1 MFEGLPVFMFLVSSL
16 NMWRGSPRVEAYAA
30 GELAARAEA
39 LEAGLGVLVAELVS
53 LAGEVTG
60 PGLAAGSFG
69 EIEQRV
75 SVRGR
80 ELLRMVMQHA
90 MDRQAAGE
98 QRLAGVRDAVGRS
111 RRRAERGHARTVVSL
126 VGPVVVR
133 RMAYRA
139 AGAANLYPRDGVLN
153 LPVRRYSW
161 AVQEKAVGFALEAS
175 FGQASQWL
183 AGRIGTTV
191 HPGQIEQITAEAACD
206 TGGFYATR
214 APVAA
219 GREIPLVLSVDGKG
233 VAMRPEARR
242 PSRYQHVP
250 GAFEKRLSTGEKRG
264 VKRMAEIGAVF
275 DALPPQVPRTPEL
288 IMGLVPG
295 PEGQPAAARQVRAVN
310 RWYAAGITEDRTAT
324 IARIFDE
331 AARRDPGRE
340 RTWLVLVDGDRPQIM
355 MIEREAAAR
364 GTPVTIL
371 VDFIHVLEYLWK
383 AGWAFHAPRDPALE
397 SWVTAQATQILHGR
411 TAQVIALIKTL
422 AQEHP
427 PRPGSEHEKQIRKAL
442 SYLTCKL
449 PYLGYPRALA
459 AGWPIATGVIEG
471 ACRHLVQDRLAI
483 TGARWGLPGAEAILR
498 LRAIKANGD
507 LDAYWAHHT
516 QQERQR
522 NHLSRY
528 QLAA

>member
-1 MFEGLPVFMFLVSSL
+1 MFWVSSL
-16 NMWRGSPRVEAYAA
+16 NMLRGSPRVEAYAV
-30 GELAARAEA
+30 EDLAARAEA
-39 LEAGLGVLVAELVS
+39 VGAGLGVLVAELVS
-53 LAGEVTG
+53 LAGEVAG
-60 PGLAAGSFG
+60 PGLAAGSFD

-75 SVRGR
+75 CMRGR

-90 MDRQAAGE
+90 MDVQAAAE
-98 QRLAGVRDAVGRS
+98 RRLPGVIDAAGVART
-111 RRRAERGHARTVVSL
+111 RAERGHARTVVSSA
-126 VGPVVVR
+126 GPVVVR
-133 RMAYRA
+133 RVAYRA
-139 AGAANLYPRDGVLN
+139 AGAANLHPRDAVLN
-153 LPVRRYSW
+153 LPVRRYSQ
-161 AVQEKAVGFALEAS
+161 AVQAMAAGFALEAS

-183 AGRIGTTV
+183 AARIGTAV
-191 HPGQIEQITAEAACD
+191 AQRQIEQIVAEAARDCE
-206 TGGFYATR
+206 GFYATR

-219 GREIPLVLSVDGKG
+219 GREIPLVLSADGKG

-264 VKRMAEIGAVF
+264 VKRMAEVGAVSG
-275 DALPPQVPRTPEL
+275 ALPPQVPRTPEL
-288 IMGLVPG
+288 IMGQAPD
-295 PEGQPAAARQVRAVN
+295 PEGRPPAARQVRAVG
-310 RWYAAGITEDRTAT
+310 RWYAADITADRTAT

-331 AARRDPGRE
+331 AARRDPAHE

-364 GTPVTIL
+364 GTPVTL
-371 VDFIHVLEYLWK
+371 LAGFIHVLEYLWK

-397 SWVTAQATQILHGR
+397 AWVTAQATEILHGR
-411 TAQVIALIKTL
+411 TAGVIDLIKAL
-422 AQEHP
+422 AAEHP
-427 PRPGSEHEKQIRKAL
+427 PRPGSEHDRQIRKTL

-449 PYLGYPRALA
+449 PYLDYPRALA

-483 TGARWGLPGAEAILR
+483 TGARWGLAGAEAILR

-516 QQERQR
+516 EQERQR

-528 QLAA
+528 QPGHQLAA